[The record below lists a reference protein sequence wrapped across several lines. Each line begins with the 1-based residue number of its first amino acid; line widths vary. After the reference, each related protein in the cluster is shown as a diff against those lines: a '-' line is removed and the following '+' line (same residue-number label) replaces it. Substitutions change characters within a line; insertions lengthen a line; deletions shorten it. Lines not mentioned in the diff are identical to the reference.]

1 MAYKIE
7 IQPSGIHFDA
17 SAGMSILDSALSSNI
32 HLEHSCRNGECGACA
47 AELIDGSAIDAAGNT
62 VSSGTLLTCS
72 TQPLTDLKL
81 TAAYYPELT
90 HIKRKIIPA
99 KVNRISFVTKDI
111 AVIHLRLPPNGRLDY
126 LPGQY
131 VDVSYKGITRSY
143 SIANAQSVSNG
154 IELHIRCVPDGR
166 FSALLLNDI
175 KTDTLLRIEGP
186 KGTFFVRDNHR
197 PIIFLAGGTG
207 FAPVKAMTEELLAA
221 KSQRKLYLY
230 WGMATPEAFYTYI
243 ASQWA
248 EQNDNLSYIPVVSEK
263 IGNWPGRTGL
273 VHRAVL
279 EDFTDLSEFD
289 VYACGSPLMIDA
301 AKKDFLLQGLDAKNF
316 YSDAFTPAKQ

>member
-17 SAGMSILDSALSSNI
+17 NSGMSILDSALSSNI
-32 HLEHSCRNGECGACA
+32 HLEHSCKNGECGACA
-47 AELIDGSAIDAAGNT
+47 AELVEGSAIDAAGNT

-81 TAAYYPELT
+81 IAAYYPELT
-90 HIKRKIIPA
+90 RIRPKITPA

-111 AVIHLRLPPNGRLDY
+111 AVIHLRLPPNSRLDY

-143 SIANAQSVSNG
+143 SIANAQSVSAG
-154 IELHIRCVPDGR
+154 IELHIRCIPDGR
-166 FSALLLNDI
+166 FSELLRNDI
-175 KTDTLLRIEGP
+175 KTDTLLRIDGP

-207 FAPVKAMTEELLAA
+207 FAPVKAMVEELLAA

-230 WGMATPEAFYTYI
+230 WGMASSEAFYTDI

-248 EQNDNLSYIPVVSEK
+248 EDNGNLSYIPVVSEK
-263 IGNWPGRTGL
+263 VGNWPGRTGL

-301 AKKDFLLQGLDAKNF
+301 AKQDFLLQGLDAKHF
-316 YSDAFTPAKQ
+316 YSDAFTPAK